1 MSDNFTPKLGRI
13 GWKAGTRLDRYIHRV
28 MNAAHAAGHVNGT
41 SRSKFTGACMGR
53 GSAFGTLAG
62 AGLYAGSQRRAI
74 VKAQITKL
82 KRGDLGAA
90 RAHLRYIQRDGVTQ
104 EGEAGQLYGR
114 ETDEAD
120 GSAFIEKCDGDRHQ
134 FRFIISADDATEIGD
149 LKPFIRELM
158 LRVES
163 DLETRLDWVAV
174 DHFNTGHP
182 HTHIVI
188 RGKAEDGKDLIIAK
202 DYISH
207 GIRQRAGELLTL
219 ELGPENEFDMRLKLA
234 REVDADRL
242 TKLDRSILR
251 HMEKGFLVVSVLPPS
266 DPSIHAAQMSR
277 LRKLED
283 LGLASERQTGVWE
296 IDPNTEQKLRSL
308 GQRGDIIKTMH
319 RAKREAGIDRAAGN
333 FTIHDS
339 SKHKAKLI
347 GCVAGL
353 GLTDEISD
361 RYYVVIDGVDGKAH
375 YADMGQSRPELL
387 PEKGMIVSLEATNT
401 GENNRQRIRLQILSY
416 LKLENLVETEGA
428 TWLDKELA
436 SKVPIPILDQ
446 GFGADVKTALR
457 NRMQWL
463 TERGFAQHV
472 DGGIIRPSA
481 ASIAELGRRELQR
494 AAVGISARSGLGHAN
509 PLEGEQFSGTY
520 KHAANLASGKFA
532 IIENAKEFVLVPW
545 KPSHEDY
552 KGKVISGTAN
562 SQGIS
567 WDWGSRKKGLGIS

>member
-1 MSDNFTPKLGRI
+1 MSEEFEPHLGRI
-13 GWKAGTRLDRYIHRV
+13 GSNKSRRSGTYLRSVLDYAYKSGMKSGRK
-28 MNAAHAAGHVNGT
+28 
-41 SRSKFTGACMGR
+41 SSFTGSRIGR
-53 GSAFGTLAG
+53 GRAFGTLAG
-62 AGLYAGSQRRAI
+62 AGLVPGGQRRVI
-74 VKAQITKL
+74 VKGRIAKL
-82 KRGDLGAA
+82 KSGNLAAA
-90 RAHLRYIQRDGVTQ
+90 RAHMRYIQREGVTQ
-104 EGEAGQLYGR
+104 EGEVGKLYGR

-120 GSAFIEKCDGDRHQ
+120 GSAFVEHCDGDRHQ
-134 FRFIISADDATEIGD
+134 FRFIVSADDATEIGD

-158 LRVES
+158 QKVES

-207 GIRQRAGELLTL
+207 GIRQRAAELLTL

-234 REVDADRL
+234 REVDADRF

-251 HMEKGFLVVSVLPPS
+251 HMEKGLLVVSALPPS
-266 DPSIHAAQMSR
+266 DPSVHAAQMSR

-308 GQRGDIIKTMH
+308 GQRGDIIKTIH
-319 RAKREAGIDRAAGN
+319 RAMREAGIDRAAGN
-333 FTIHDS
+333 FTIHDT
-339 SKHKAKLI
+339 SKQQVKLI

-361 RYYVVIDGVDGKAH
+361 RYFVVIDGVDGKAH
-375 YADMGQSRPELL
+375 YADMGQTKPELL
-387 PEKGMIVSLEATNT
+387 PEKGMIVSLEAANA

-436 SKVPIPILDQ
+436 SKVPIPIMGQ

-463 TERGFAQHV
+463 TERGFAQQI
-472 DGGIIRPSA
+472 DGGIAQPSA

-494 AAVGISARSGLGHAN
+494 AAVGISVRSGLGHAN

-545 KPSHEDY
+545 KPSLEDF

-562 SQGIS
+562 NQGIS
-567 WDWGSRKKGLGIS
+567 WDWGSRKKSLGIS

>member
-1 MSDNFTPKLGRI
+1 MSEEFEPHLGRI
-13 GWKAGTRLDRYIHRV
+13 GNNKSRRSGTYLRSVLDYAYKSGMR
-28 MNAAHAAGHVNGT
+28 
-41 SRSKFTGACMGR
+41 SRRKSLFTGSRIGR
-53 GSAFGTLAG
+53 GCAFGTLAG
-62 AGLYAGSQRRAI
+62 AGLVPGGQRRAI
-74 VKAQITKL
+74 VKGRIAKL
-82 KRGDLGAA
+82 KPGNLAAA
-90 RAHLRYIQRDGVTQ
+90 RAHMRYIQRDGVTQ

-120 GSAFIEKCDGDRHQ
+120 GSAFVEHCDGDRHQ
-134 FRFIISADDATEIGD
+134 FRFIVSADDATEIGD

-158 LRVES
+158 QKVES
-163 DLETRLDWVAV
+163 DLETTLDWVAV

-207 GIRQRAGELLTL
+207 GIQQRAGELLTL

-234 REVDADRL
+234 REVDADRF
-242 TKLDRSILR
+242 TKLDRSVLR
-251 HMEKGFLVVSVLPPS
+251 HMENGFLVVSALPPS

-277 LRKLED
+277 LRKLEN

-296 IDPNTEQKLRSL
+296 VDPNTEQKLRSL

-319 RAKREAGIDRAAGN
+319 RLMREAGIDRAAGN

-339 SKHKAKLI
+339 SKMQVKLI

-361 RYYVVIDGVDGKAH
+361 RYFVVIDGVDGKVH
-375 YADMGQSRPELL
+375 YADMGQTRPELF
-387 PEKGMIVSLEATNT
+387 PEKGMIVSLESANA
-401 GENNRQRIRLQILSY
+401 GESNRQRIRLQILSY
-416 LKLENLVETEGA
+416 LKLESLVETEGA
-428 TWLDKELA
+428 TWLDRELT
-436 SKVPIPILDQ
+436 SKAPTPIMNQ
-446 GFGADVKTALR
+446 GFGTDVKAALR
-457 NRMQWL
+457 SRLRWL
-463 TERGFAQHV
+463 VEHGFTQQIV
-472 DGGIIRPSA
+472 GGIERPPA
-481 ASIAELGRRELQR
+481 ASIVELGRRELQR
-494 AAVGISARSGLGHAN
+494 TADAVSARSGLGHAN

-520 KHAANLASGKFA
+520 KHSVTLASGKYA

-545 KPSHEDY
+545 KPGLEDFR
-552 KGKVISGTAN
+552 GKLISGTAN
-562 SQGIS
+562 NQGIS

>member
-1 MSDNFTPKLGRI
+1 MSEELEPHLGRI
-13 GWKAGTRLDRYIHRV
+13 GSNKSGRSGTYLRSVLDYAYKSG
-28 MNAAHAAGHVNGT
+28 MK
-41 SRSKFTGACMGR
+41 SRRRSSFTGSRIGR
-53 GSAFGTLAG
+53 GVAFGTLAG
-62 AGLYAGSQRRAI
+62 AGLVPGGKRRAI
-74 VKAQITKL
+74 VKGRIAKL
-82 KRGDLGAA
+82 KPGNLAPA
-90 RAHLRYIQRDGVTQ
+90 RAHMCYIQRDGVTQ

-149 LKPFIRELM
+149 LKPFIRELI

-163 DLETRLDWVAV
+163 DLETKLDWVAV

-234 REVDADRL
+234 REVDADRF
-242 TKLDRSILR
+242 TKLDRSILK
-251 HMEKGFLVVSVLPPS
+251 HMDQGILVVSALPPS
-266 DPSIHAAQMSR
+266 DPPAHAAQMSR
-277 LRKLED
+277 LRKLENF
-283 LGLASERQTGVWE
+283 GLAIERQTGVWE
-296 IDPNTEQKLRSL
+296 IDPHTEQKLKSL

-319 RAKREAGIDRAAGN
+319 RVMREAGIDRAAGN

-339 SKHKAKLI
+339 SKQQAKLI
-347 GCVAGL
+347 GRVAGL

-361 RYYVVIDGVDGKAH
+361 RYFVVIDGVDGKAH
-375 YADMGQSRPELL
+375 YADMGQTRPELL
-387 PEKGMIVSLEATNT
+387 PEKGMIVSLEAANA

-428 TWLDKELA
+428 TWLDKALT
-436 SKVPIPILDQ
+436 SKIPIPIVDQ

-457 NRMQWL
+457 NRTQWL
-463 TERGFAQHV
+463 VERGFARQI
-472 DGGIIRPSA
+472 DGGVVRPSA

-494 AAVGISARSGLGHAN
+494 AAVGISTRSGLGHAN

-520 KHAANLASGKFA
+520 KHSVTLASGKYA

-545 KPSHEDY
+545 KPSLEDL

-562 SQGIS
+562 NQGIS